1 MKNLLLVLAFC
12 FASSVHAQDLVRFSN
27 GTFYRGES
35 ELNWLEFENLITS
48 KGLSPK
54 TLRKAIRNLH
64 QSEYPVAT
72 TFKKLG
78 IVYLD
83 VLLASAGAMTSAFG
97 EPTPASNILMVGGLT
112 HGVYT
117 LSTIRDKNGYSRK
130 GAQLAQQAV
139 EEYNA
144 AIQPAP

>member
-1 MKNLLLVLAFC
+1 MKNLLVVLAFC
-12 FASSVHAQDLVRFSN
+12 FTSSVHAQDLVRFSN

-35 ELNWLEFENLITS
+35 ELNWLEFENAITS

-54 TLRKAIRNLH
+54 TLRKASRYLH

-83 VLLASAGAMTSAFG
+83 VLLAGAGAMTSAFD
-97 EPTPASNILMVGGLT
+97 EPTLSTNILMVGGLT

-117 LSTIRDKNGYSRK
+117 LSTVRAKSGYYRK

-144 AIQPAP
+144 AIQSAP